1 LNPLAV
7 GFYSIAVALA
17 EGMWLISRSVAT
29 VLFPKLASET
39 DSESLKLFT
48 SVVCRHVLIIAFS
61 AAVILYFFSQWL
73 IALLYSES
81 FLDSIQPFR
90 ILLIGAVAVS
100 AHSVLVYF
108 FMATGRPML
117 VSYITG
123 ISLILNIIL
132 NVIWI
137 PHWGI
142 VGAAWATTV
151 SYSALFIISLFV
163 YSRISGSAM
172 KDSVIPQKSD
182 FQYYYGL
189 AVSMKL
195 IAAARM
201 RFHQASPSENPQEA
215 PLGHVENGRDP

>member
-1 LNPLAV
+1 
-7 GFYSIAVALA
+7 
-17 EGMWLISRSVAT
+17 
-29 VLFPKLASET
+29 
-39 DSESLKLFT
+39 
-48 SVVCRHVLIIAFS
+48 
-61 AAVILYFFSQWL
+61 
-73 IALLYSES
+73 
-81 FLDSIQPFR
+81 
-90 ILLIGAVAVS
+90 
-100 AHSVLVYF
+100 
-108 FMATGRPML
+108 ML